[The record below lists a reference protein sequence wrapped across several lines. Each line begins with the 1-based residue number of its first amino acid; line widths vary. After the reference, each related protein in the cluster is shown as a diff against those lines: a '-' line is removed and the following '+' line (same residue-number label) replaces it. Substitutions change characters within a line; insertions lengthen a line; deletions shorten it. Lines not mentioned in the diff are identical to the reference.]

1 MKLTKGMTYKSQ
13 NNMQSYIVIKGER
26 IELSEESANNI
37 EQSLKKEPIE
47 IGDYNSQFSLQL
59 DSPVQIGKGAV
70 PAELR
75 GKCLVIKNGIKIV
88 VEENDDFIFSQ
99 RILFFKE

>member
-1 MKLTKGMTYKSQ
+1 ME
-13 NNMQSYIVIKGER
+13 SYIVIKGKR

-47 IGDYNSQFSLQL
+47 IGNYNSQFIFQV
-59 DSPVQIGKGAV
+59 DSPVQIGKSAV
-70 PAELR
+70 SKELR
-75 GKCLVIKNGIKIV
+75 SKCLVIKNGIKIV